1 MNRKKIISSLLI
13 LILILSLITAC
24 SNIEDLETNTGKEEQ
39 VRDKQVEKEE
49 ELEYGIDIKD
59 NSVTFVDGRDKEVSI
74 RKHPERTIV
83 LFDSY
88 LEVWC
93 KSGGTVVGRLEAP
106 PEIIVKEAKE
116 AEVIGKLGA
125 INVEKV
131 LSLEP
136 DLVIL
141 NSNQKHQME
150 LVPILKENGIEIVA
164 LNYFIKDDYFK
175 MVRLFTALNDREDLY
190 EEYGIKVRE
199 GIEEVIEKAPKDKS
213 YKILVMM
220 ASAKSITVRELASY
234 GRYPH
239 LKFGQRLGKRD
250 YEIVE
255 WAIEKTRLKKF
266 KDRYIMTLSG
276 GEQQRAWLAM
286 SLAQKPEILLLDE
299 PTTFLDISYQLEIL
313 ELVKE
318 LNETL
323 NLTVLMVLHDLNQA
337 ARFSDNI
344 LVLKDGQIWEYNNP
358 NSILKK
364 ELLKEVFRV
373 EGHIYR
379 DEINHCPY
387 FIPYKVN

>member
-1 MNRKKIISSLLI
+1 MGLLAKN
-13 LILILSLITAC
+13 LYV
-24 SNIEDLETNTGKEEQ
+24 NYG
-39 VRDKQVEKEE
+39 EKEI
-49 ELEYGIDIKD
+49 LKD
-59 NSVTFVDGRDKEVSI
+59 VSI
-74 RKHPERTIV
+74 R
-83 LFDSY
+83 
-88 LEVWC
+88 
-93 KSGGTVVGRLEAP
+93 
-106 PEIIVKEAKE
+106 
-116 AEVIGKLGA
+116 
-125 INVEKV
+125 VEKGQIV
-131 LSLEP
+131 SIIGPNGSGKTTLIKTLSRCIRPVKGSVYIE
-136 DLVIL
+136 DENIL
-141 NSNQKHQME
+141 NLPTKWVARKMA
-150 LVPILKENGIEIVA
+150 ILPQSKNTPA
-164 LNYFIKDDYFK
+164 D
-175 MVRLFTALNDREDLY
+175 
-190 EEYGIKVRE
+190 
-199 GIEEVIEKAPKDKS
+199 
-213 YKILVMM
+213 
-220 ASAKSITVRELASY
+220 ITVRELVSY

-239 LKFGQRLGKRD
+239 LKFGQRLGKED
-250 YEIVE
+250 YEIVD
-255 WAIEKTRLKKF
+255 WAIEKTRLKES
-266 KDRYIMTLSG
+266 KDRYIVTLSG

-358 NSILKK
+358 NSIFKK